1 MTQLIKH
8 RQLELIRITYGL
20 GIIHPIHILNLF
32 KPFGRGQLGLRQ
44 PELLVVDDMVF
55 LKHSQIFLGEL
66 LFRYQE
72 IDVFVE
78 VLAVFFA

>member
-8 RQLELIRITYGL
+8 RQLELIRITYRL

-32 KPFGRGQLGLRQ
+32 KPFGRGQLGFGQ
-44 PELLVVDDMVF
+44 PEFFVVNDMVF
-55 LKHSQIFLGEL
+55 LKHAQIFLCEL
-66 LFRYQE
+66 LFRYE
-72 IDVFVE
+72 KIDVFVE